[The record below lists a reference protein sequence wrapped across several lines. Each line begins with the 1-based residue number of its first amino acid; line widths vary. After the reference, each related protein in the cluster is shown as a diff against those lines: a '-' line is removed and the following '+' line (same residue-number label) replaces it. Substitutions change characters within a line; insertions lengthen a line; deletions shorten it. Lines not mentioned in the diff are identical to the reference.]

1 MFVSYFHE
9 IQPLDNLIKVIVLT
23 NKGMSRCD
31 GLAKPLTQLSDVLSD
46 VRILIYRFSGRGVN
60 ATSQN
65 IYFLKDFDK
74 DFKYHKGYLAK
85 TIQLFAID
93 AQSHVGRTRTSD
105 RKNCFLAIKIYNQ

>member
-1 MFVSYFHE
+1 MIVS
-9 IQPLDNLIKVIVLT
+9 T

-46 VRILIYRFSGRGVN
+46 VRILIYRFSERGVN

-65 IYFLKDFDK
+65 IYFLKDFGR
-74 DFKYHKGYLAK
+74 DFKYYQGYLAN

-93 AQSHVGRTRTSD
+93 VQSHVGRTRTSD
-105 RKNCFLAIKIYNQ
+105 RKNSFLAIKIFNQ